1 MDKSKVV
8 VVGTGFVGMSYAY
21 ALVNQGAAE
30 ELVLIDINHEK
41 AVGEA
46 MDLNHGLAFGP
57 RKMNIKAGTYADCKD
72 AGLVVI
78 TAGVN
83 QKEGE
88 TRTQLSSRNAGIVK
102 SVVKSIMTSG
112 FDGII
117 LVASNP
123 VDILAYVAWKESGLP
138 KSRVLGSG
146 TSLDTARL
154 RYEIS
159 SYVNIDSRNVHAY
172 ILGEHGDS
180 EFVVWSNANIA
191 SKPIFDVINSMNEI
205 NFENLDHIYQNVRD
219 AAYEIIKRKK
229 ATYYGIG
236 MALVRIT
243 SAIFNNENRIMPVS
257 VLNDGVYTC
266 EDDVY
271 IGLPA
276 VLNREGVHH
285 VMHLALS
292 PKEKDKLK
300 ASAEIIRKN
309 LVSIGYPMLSNS
321 GNILFP
327 LFNALIS
334 AMLFVVNSKSSTSKL
349 ASILD

>member
-1 MDKSKVV
+1 MESSKVV
-8 VVGTGFVGMSYAY
+8 IVGTGFVGMSYAY
-21 ALVNQGAAE
+21 ALVNQGAVE
-30 ELVLIDINHEK
+30 ELVLIDIDKEK
-41 AVGEA
+41 ALGEA
-46 MDLNHGLAFGP
+46 MDLNHGLAFAP
-57 RKMNIKAGTYADCKD
+57 RKMNIRAGDYDECKD

-88 TRTQLSSRNAGIVK
+88 TRIDLLKRNASIIKIVV
-102 SVVKSIMTSG
+102 SNIMASG
-112 FDGII
+112 FDGML

-138 KSRVLGSG
+138 NHRVIGSG
-146 TSLDTARL
+146 TALDTARL

-159 SYVNIDSRNVHAY
+159 SYVNIDPRNIHAY

-180 EFVVWSNANIA
+180 EFVVWSNANIGA
-191 SKPIFDVINSMNEI
+191 KPIFDVVNSMDEI
-205 NFENLDHIYQNVRD
+205 EFENLDHIYQSVRD

-257 VLNDGVYTC
+257 VYNDGVYNC
-266 EDDVY
+266 DSDVY

-276 VLNREGVHH
+276 VLNREGIHHIVH
-285 VMHLALS
+285 MELS

-300 ASAEIIRKN
+300 LSANILRKN
-309 LVSIGYPMLSNS
+309 LELIGY
-321 GNILFP
+321 
-327 LFNALIS
+327 
-334 AMLFVVNSKSSTSKL
+334 
-349 ASILD
+349 